1 MPIAG
6 CLGVPD
12 LCACC
17 RVSGSSG
24 SLCLL
29 QGVREFV
36 TFLCQLQGVW
46 VFLTFVPVAGCLGV
60 PDLCVQEERAPH
72 PGEEEEQAL

>member
-1 MPIAG
+1 MSVAE

-17 RVSGSSG
+17 R
-24 SLCLL
+24 
-29 QGVREFV
+29 GV
-36 TFLCQLQGVW
+36 
-46 VFLTFVPVAGCLGV
+46 GV

>member
-1 MPIAG
+1 MFLPFVPVAG

-12 LCACC
+12 I
-17 RVSGSSG
+17 
-24 SLCLL
+24 LCL
-29 QGVREFV
+29 V
-36 TFLCQLQGVW
+36 QGVW
-46 VFLTFVPVAGCLGV
+46 VFLTCVPVAGCLGV